1 MPRHGLLQALAI
13 NDVLQTWSWSI
24 SFPRIPGVSD
34 TRSLAAK
41 CISSE
46 VPQVSVEPVAWEA
59 QGGVKLMFRGKK
71 TWSNSWTATFV
82 ESRDGATREAFIQWT
97 NLMHNPLTGLGAY
110 KTQYAVPADLT
121 QYDDAGLPARVFK
134 LVNAWPSEV
143 GQASLDQSS
152 GIVQYTIQFAFDYVE
167 EDSK

>member
-1 MPRHGLLQALAI
+1 
-13 NDVLQTWSWSI
+13 
-24 SFPRIPGVSD
+24 
-34 TRSLAAK
+34 
-41 CISSE
+41 
-46 VPQVSVEPVAWEA
+46 
-59 QGGVKLMFRGKK
+59 
-71 TWSNSWTATFV
+71 
-82 ESRDGATREAFIQWT
+82 
-97 NLMHNPLTGLGAY
+97 MHNPLTGLGAY